1 VHVKRLIGFGGAVV
15 AAVALIS
22 SAGASTAA
30 PPITKKIDLSTR
42 GAVAK
47 YLSSIHIDPKRVVIQ
62 RGLRNYAGSSCPGAG
77 WTCTS
82 TSHPVVQVASTAG
95 RNVFQCAS
103 SSCAVVQTSVTA
115 LATNRAKCIKTTGIS
130 QSCSI
135 TQTSATANNEAI
147 VVQTATKLTGLTQ
160 SASQTA
166 QITQKATGGSEVA
179 NSNTACVLQTTT
191 IEGSTAVA
199 KRGMPVTVTLDAHQS
214 ISIKQDS
221 LFGGNTVKNATAA
234 GGGTCGSDTLTQDQ
248 SIMSKASGS
257 GEITQKQNAAP
268 GGPNML
274 IDIRQNQTSPGFLGS
289 ATGQNTSAFHQT
301 STLTAVATTPAGPVT
316 QTQSSLNGGVQ
327 ATVNQFSQ
335 DNNAPGP
342 ANTSTA
348 IQDEVQCEHAQ
359 ASGDQTCTTPVPPS
373 YTFTQFQYGPVRCC
387 SEQANDPDD
396 TFTINQSST
405 QDNDLGQHQNQ
416 SNNMQADCSTSGTCT
431 ATQNTD
437 VNGIPS
443 SNTQTGSD
451 VSISTTCTGS
461 DCTTANNESA
471 TTVSN
476 TDVAEF
482 GFGGMRG
489 DGSGTITVGGVSG
502 TVTKALLYWNGP
514 TTSTNPT
521 ANAAVTFAGTSITG
535 TNIGFASSNC
545 WSPPQGSFDNS
556 QSYRAD
562 VTSLVSGNGPY
573 SLANFTKPDADING
587 VALIVFYNNGDT
599 ADDRNVVLFNGNDSN
614 FASTF
619 DPQGWDETI
628 PNVPY
633 PGSGPASLDFV
644 VSDGQTFTDDDLLLN
659 EQPFVAGPAI
669 FQGDTA
675 GGSFNSNG
683 SLWDVKSFDITSFL
697 TQPSNNLHLTTGL
710 VSDCLSLVVA
720 AANVPASAPILL
732 SPLAA
737 VQQRSQAM
745 EIQSTPARSPR
756 PALARPSAQG
766 SRALGGTASA
776 PLRRG
781 RSG

>member
-1 VHVKRLIGFGGAVV
+1 MHVKRLIGFGGAVV

-47 YLSSIHIDPKRVVIQ
+47 YLRSIHVDPKRVVIQ

-103 SSCAVVQTSVTA
+103 SSCAVVQSAPAA
-115 LATNRAKCIKTTGIS
+115 LATNTAKCIKTTGIS

-135 TQTSATANNEAI
+135 TQSSATANNEAI
-147 VVQTATKLTGLTQ
+147 VVQIATKLTGLTQ

-166 QITQKATGGSEVA
+166 QITQTASGGSTVA
-179 NSNTACVLQTTT
+179 NSNTACVLQKTT
-191 IEGSTAVA
+191 IDGSTAVA
-199 KRGMPVTVTLDAHQS
+199 KKGMPITVSLDAHQS

-234 GGGTCGSDTLTQDQ
+234 GGGACDSATLTQDQ

-257 GEITQKQNAAP
+257 GAITQKQNAAA

-274 IDIRQNQTSPGFLGS
+274 IDIGQNQSSGFLGS
-289 ATGQNTSAFHQT
+289 ATGPNTSAFHQT
-301 STLTAVATTPAGPVT
+301 SNLTAVATTPAGPVT
-316 QTQSSLNGGVQ
+316 QTQSSLTGGLQ

-359 ASGDQTCTTPVPPS
+359 ASGPQTCNTPNPPT
-373 YTFTQFQYGPVRCC
+373 YTFTQTQYGPVRCC

-396 TFTINQSST
+396 VFTINQSST
-405 QDNDLGQHQNQ
+405 QDNDSGENQ
-416 SNNMQADCSTSGTCT
+416 TNNLEADCTTSGNCT
-431 ATQNTD
+431 ATQTTTVDGTTTTNA
-437 VNGIPS
+437 
-443 SNTQTGSD
+443 QTGSD
-451 VSISTTCTGS
+451 VHAETNCTGS
-461 DCTTANNESA
+461 ECTTE
-471 TTVSN
+471 TTNPNFISN

-489 DGSGTITVGGVSG
+489 NGVGSIDVTDLPTGSV
-502 TVTKALLYWNGP
+502 VTKALLFWNGP
-514 TTSTNPT
+514 TNSADPA
-521 ANAAVTFAGTSITG
+521 ANAAVTFADAPILG

-545 WSPPQGSFDNS
+545 WPFDNS

-562 VTSLVSGNGPY
+562 VTSLVTGNGTY
-573 SLANFTKPDADING
+573 SLADFTKVDADING
-587 VALIVFYNNGDT
+587 VALIVFYNDGDSSN
-599 ADDRNVVLFNGNDSN
+599 DRNFVMFNGNDSN
-614 FASTF
+614 VTSTF
-619 DPQGWDETI
+619 DPATWDQTI
-628 PNVPY
+628 AGVPY
-633 PGSGPASLDFV
+633 SGGSASLDFV
-644 VSDGQTFTDDDLLLN
+644 VSDGQSYDDEDVVVN
-659 EQPFVAGPAI
+659 GTTVAAGPAI
-669 FQGDTA
+669 FQGDSTPA
-675 GGSFNSNG
+675 GTGGIGNG
-683 SLWDVKSFDITSFL
+683 SLWDVKPFNIPSGVLS
-697 TQPSNNLHLTTGL
+697 PGSNNLQLTSAEPAGGE
-710 VSDCLSLVVA
+710 DCLSLVVA
-720 AANVPASAPILL
+720 AANVPASSGPVIL

-737 VQQRSQAM
+737 VQQRSQATQ
-745 EIQSTPARSPR
+745 IQSTPARSPR
-756 PALARPSAQG
+756 PALAPPSAQG
-766 SRALGGTASA
+766 SRALGGTASS
-776 PLRRG
+776 PLRRA

>member
-1 VHVKRLIGFGGAVV
+1 VNIKRLIGFGGAVV

-47 YLSSIHIDPKRVVIQ
+47 YLSSIHVDPKRVVIQ

-95 RNVFQCAS
+95 KNVFQCAS

-115 LATNRAKCIKTTGIS
+115 LATNRAKCIKTNGIS

-166 QITQKATGGSEVA
+166 RITQKATGGSEVA
-179 NSNTACVLQTTT
+179 NNNTACVLQTTT
-191 IEGSTAVA
+191 IEGSTVA
-199 KRGMPVTVTLDAHQS
+199 KSGMPVTVTLDAHQS
-214 ISIKQDS
+214 ISITQDS
-221 LFGGNTVKNATAA
+221 LFGGNTVKKADAA
-234 GGGTCGSDTLTQDQ
+234 GGGGCSGDTLTQGQ
-248 SIMSKASGS
+248 SITSKASGS
-257 GEITQKQNAAP
+257 GAITQKQNAAA

-274 IDIRQNQTSPGFLGS
+274 LDIQQNQSSGFLGT
-289 ATGQNTSAFHQT
+289 ATGQNTSAFSQT
-301 STLTAVATTPAGPVT
+301 STLTAVATTPAGSVT
-316 QTQSSLNGGVQ
+316 QTQSSLAGGLQ

-359 ASGDQTCTTPVPPS
+359 ASGPQTCDTPNPPT
-373 YTFTQFQYGPVRCC
+373 YTFTQTQYGPVHCC

-396 TFTINQSST
+396 VFTINQSST
-405 QDNDLGQHQNQ
+405 QDNDLGQDQNQ

-431 ATQNTD
+431 ATQTTNVD
-437 VNGIPS
+437 GVPS
-443 SNTQTGSD
+443 YNTQTGSD
-451 VSISTTCTGS
+451 VSIATTCSGS
-461 DCTTANNESA
+461 ACTTTNDQSA
-471 TTVSN
+471 TSVSN

-482 GFGGMRG
+482 GYGGMRG
-489 DGSGTITVGGVSG
+489 DGTGTITVGGVSG

-521 ANAAVTFAGTSITG
+521 ANAAVTFADTAITG

-545 WSPPQGSFDNS
+545 WSPPFDNS
-556 QSYRAD
+556 QSYRAE

-633 PGSGPASLDFV
+633 PGSGSGSLDFV
-644 VSDGQTFTDDDLLLN
+644 VSDGQTFNDDDLLLN
-659 EQPFVAGPAI
+659 GQSFVAGPAI

-720 AANVPASAPILL
+720 AANVPASAPIIL

-737 VQQRSQAM
+737 VQQPSQAM
-745 EIQSTPARSPR
+745 QIQSTPARSPR
-756 PALARPSAQG
+756 RALAHPSAQG
-766 SRALGGTASA
+766 SRALGGTASL

>member
-1 VHVKRLIGFGGAVV
+1 VNIKRLIGFGGAVV

-30 PPITKKIDLSTR
+30 SPITKKIDLSTR

-47 YLSSIHIDPKRVVIQ
+47 YLRSIHVDPKRVVIQ

-115 LATNRAKCIKTTGIS
+115 LATNTAKCIKTNGIS

-166 QITQKATGGSEVA
+166 QITQTATGGSEVA
-179 NSNTACVLQTTT
+179 NNNTACVLQTTT
-191 IEGSTAVA
+191 IEGSTVA

-214 ISIKQDS
+214 ISITQDS
-221 LFGGNTVKNATAA
+221 LFGGNTVKKADAA
-234 GGGTCGSDTLTQDQ
+234 GGGGCSGDTLTQGQ
-248 SIMSKASGS
+248 SITSKASGS
-257 GEITQKQNAAP
+257 AAITQKQNAAA

-274 IDIRQNQTSPGFLGS
+274 LDIEQNQSSGFLGT
-289 ATGQNTSAFHQT
+289 ATGQNTSAFSQT
-301 STLTAVATTPAGPVT
+301 STLTAVATTPAGSVT
-316 QTQSSLNGGVQ
+316 QTQSSLAGGLQ

-359 ASGDQTCTTPVPPS
+359 ASGPQTCDTPNPPTYS
-373 YTFTQFQYGPVRCC
+373 FTQTQYGPVHCC

-396 TFTINQSST
+396 VFTINQSST
-405 QDNDLGQHQNQ
+405 QDNDSRQNQ
-416 SNNMQADCSTSGTCT
+416 TNDVQADCSSSGTCT
-431 ATQNTD
+431 ATQTTT
-437 VNGIPS
+437 VNDS
-443 SNTQTGSD
+443 STTNTQSGSD
-451 VSISTTCTGS
+451 INAQITCTGS
-461 DCTTANNESA
+461 DCTTGPADQL
-471 TTVSN
+471 TVSN
-476 TDVAEF
+476 TDIAEF

-489 DGSGTITVGGVSG
+489 DGTGTITVADVSG
-502 TVTKALLYWNGP
+502 SVTKATLFWNGP
-514 TTSTNPT
+514 TNSTNPI
-521 ANAAVTFAGTSITG
+521 ANAAVTFAGTPITG

-545 WSPPQGSFDNS
+545 WPFDNS

-562 VTSLVSGNGPY
+562 VTSLVTGDGEY
-573 SLANFTKPDADING
+573 DLDNFTKIDADING
-587 VALIVFYNNGDT
+587 VALIVFYNDGVSSN
-599 ADDRNVVLFNGNDSN
+599 DRNYVMFNGNDSN
-614 FASTF
+614 VTSTF
-619 DPQGWDETI
+619 DPANWDQTI
-628 PNVPY
+628 AGVPY
-633 PGSGPASLDFV
+633 SGGIATLDFV
-644 VSDGQTFTDDDLLLN
+644 VSDGQAADDDALVVN
-659 EQPFVAGPAI
+659 TTTIEPAGPI
-669 FQGDTA
+669 FEGDSTPN
-675 GGSFNSNG
+675 GPFNSLG
-683 SLWDVKSFDITSFL
+683 SLWDVESFDLTSAL
-697 TQPSNNLHLTTGL
+697 SPGSNNLHLTSGF

-720 AANVPASAPILL
+720 AANVPASSGPSLP

-737 VQQRSQAM
+737 VQQRSQATQ
-745 EIQSTPARSPR
+745 IQSTPARSPR
-756 PALARPSAQG
+756 PALAPPSAQG
-766 SRALGGTASA
+766 SRALGGTASS
-776 PLRRG
+776 PLRRA

>member
-1 VHVKRLIGFGGAVV
+1 MHVKRLIGFGGAVV

-62 RGLRNYAGSSCPGAG
+62 RGLRNYAGSSCPGVG

-103 SSCAVVQTSVTA
+103 SSCAVVQSAPAA
-115 LATNRAKCIKTTGIS
+115 LATNLAKCIKTTGIS

-147 VVQTATKLTGLTQ
+147 VVETATKLTGLTQ

-166 QITQKATGGSEVA
+166 QITQTATGGSEVA
-179 NSNTACVLQTTT
+179 NNNTACVLQTTT
-191 IEGSTAVA
+191 IEGSTVA
-199 KRGMPVTVTLDAHQS
+199 RRGMPVTVTLDAHQS

-221 LFGGNTVKNATAA
+221 LFGGNTVKKADAA
-234 GGGTCGSDTLTQDQ
+234 GGGTCAAAGTELTQDQ
-248 SIMSKASGS
+248 TITSKASGS
-257 GEITQKQNAAP
+257 GVITQKQNATA

-274 IDIRQNQTSPGFLGS
+274 LDVEQNQSSGFLGT
-289 ATGQNTSAFHQT
+289 ATGQNTSAFSQT

-316 QTQSSLNGGVQ
+316 QTQSSPAGGLQ
-327 ATVNQFSQ
+327 AAVNQFSQ
-335 DNNAPGP
+335 DNNAPDP

-348 IQDEVQCEHAQ
+348 IQDEIQCEHAQ
-359 ASGDQTCTTPVPPS
+359 ASGPQTCDTPNPPT
-373 YTFTQFQYGPVRCC
+373 YTFTQTQYGPVHCC

-396 TFTINQSST
+396 VFTINQSST
-405 QDNDLGQHQNQ
+405 QDNDLGQDQNQ
-416 SNNMQADCSTSGTCT
+416 SENMQADCSTSGTCT
-431 ATQNTD
+431 ATQTTD
-437 VNGIPS
+437 VDGVPS

-451 VSISTTCTGS
+451 VSIGTTCSGTA
-461 DCTTANNESA
+461 CTTSNNQSA
-471 TTVSN
+471 TSVSN

-482 GFGGMRG
+482 GYGGMRG
-489 DGSGTITVGGVSG
+489 DGNGTITVGGVSG

-514 TTSTNPT
+514 TSSTVPT
-521 ANAAVTFAGTSITG
+521 ANAAVTFAGSPITG

-545 WSPPQGSFDNS
+545 WSPPFDNS

-562 VTSLVSGNGPY
+562 VTSLVTGNGPY

-587 VALIVFYNNGDT
+587 VALIVFYDNGDT

-619 DPQGWDETI
+619 DPEGWDETI

-633 PGSGPASLDFV
+633 PGSGSASLDFV
-644 VSDGQTFTDDDLLLN
+644 VSDGQTFADDDLVLN
-659 EQPFVAGPAI
+659 GQPFVAGPGI
-669 FQGDTA
+669 FQGTTL
-675 GGSFNSNG
+675 GGPFDANG

-710 VSDCLSLVVA
+710 ASDCLSLVVA
-720 AANVPASAPILL
+720 AANVPASSGPLM

-737 VQQRSQAM
+737 VQQRSPATQ
-745 EIQSTPARSPR
+745 IQSTPARSPR
-756 PALARPSAQG
+756 PALAPPSAQG
-766 SRALGGTASA
+766 SRAPGGTASS
-776 PLRRG
+776 PLRRA